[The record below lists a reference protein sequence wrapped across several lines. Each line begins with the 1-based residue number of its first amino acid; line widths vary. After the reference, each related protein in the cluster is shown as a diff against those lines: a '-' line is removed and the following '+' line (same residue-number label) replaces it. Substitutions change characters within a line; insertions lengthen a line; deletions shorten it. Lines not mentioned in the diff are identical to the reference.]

1 MDVVINVAV
10 CPHGLTD
17 FWVLPAPTLVAV
29 YAISVAAVAA
39 VPEGAVLAVFLVV
52 SAHHLGAVVAVVALV
67 GLVSADAAKAILL
80 AHMLTDH
87 LPAHYGATDMTCG
100 RAALLLAVGAALEV
114 AAFRPL
120 LWPRLTTGLVAGHVV
135 AGELL

>member
-17 FWVLPAPTLVAV
+17 LWVLPTPALVAV
-29 YAISVAAVAA
+29 YVVSVAAAA
-39 VPEGAVLAVFLVV
+39 TMPEGAVLAVFLAV
-52 SAHHLGAVVAVVALV
+52 SAHHLGAVVAVVALA
-67 GLVSADAAKAILL
+67 GLFSADAAKAILL
-80 AHMLTDH
+80 AHMLADH
-87 LPAHYGATDMTCG
+87 LPAHYGATDMTWE

-120 LWPRLTTGLVAGHVV
+120 LWPRLTTGLVAGHVM